1 VLLKNTKILLHNDV
15 ILKDVPSFLIEN
27 KVVWGVT
34 ALMMNEMRGVVI
46 GYWHGERIV
55 LALQSTRHRLNS
67 GKRNTK

>member
-1 VLLKNTKILLHNDV
+1 MLLKNTKILLHNDV